1 MNPPMDKKDYIL
13 TENELDIFHLINEGF
28 NAQEIAE
35 KLKKKSSYIRKTKS
49 VIRKKLEKE
58 LKRIANSLRLDPD
71 LANIPADS
79 GVMTGFDWQHNTKV
93 YLIFTEEKGIVVWW
107 KHECITDECQKR
119 NQEILDLICHE
130 RGITLSSKE
139 QELPLLEQFEILIKE
154 IQNR

>member
-1 MNPPMDKKDYIL
+1 MDKKDYIL
-13 TENELDIFHLINEGF
+13 TENELDIFHLVNEGF

-35 KLKKKSSYIRKTKS
+35 KLEKQPSYIRKTKS

-107 KHECITDECQKR
+107 KHECLTDECQKR
-119 NQEILDLICHE
+119 NLEILDLICRE

-139 QELPLLEQFEILIKE
+139 QKLPLLEQFEIVIKE

>member
-1 MNPPMDKKDYIL
+1 MDKKDYIL